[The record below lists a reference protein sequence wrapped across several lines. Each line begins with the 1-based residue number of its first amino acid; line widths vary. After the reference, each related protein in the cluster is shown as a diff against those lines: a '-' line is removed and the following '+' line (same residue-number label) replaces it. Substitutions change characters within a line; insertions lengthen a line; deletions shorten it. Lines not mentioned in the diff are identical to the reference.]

1 MKDFIISGKSGEVY
15 AEVELHKDET
25 IEYFYI
31 AHIVKDSFPDV
42 VVQLIVEHD
51 ELVRGFS
58 MILLDDVEEKLYEY
72 DMRLQGL
79 NKKIFSPCFKM
90 DKIIT
95 SYTKYPTG
103 NGFMDDY

>member
-1 MKDFIISGKSGEVY
+1 
-15 AEVELHKDET
+15 
-25 IEYFYI
+25 
-31 AHIVKDSFPDV
+31 
-42 VVQLIVEHD
+42 
-51 ELVRGFS
+51 